1 MERKGQRSPLK
12 RKHVSS
18 QLLFFFFE
26 ITEST
31 ASLSVWAVQWD
42 KKAGRNKLSEMG
54 REQGRILWKGQY

>member
-1 MERKGQRSPLK
+1 MFHLSYY
-12 RKHVSS
+12 
-18 QLLFFFFE
+18 FFFFE